1 MNRRK
6 IISKIQRRA
15 FEGFFQ
21 GLAFAADS
29 SKRQKKAQKICSVT
43 NNAPYCPD
51 ANPARTLD
59 IYRRIDKDGPMPV
72 LIYIHGGG
80 FTLCSKETHR
90 AIARAYA
97 YYGGFVVF
105 NMDYRLAP
113 RHPYPAAI
121 EDACLA
127 YEWVVANAPRFGGDL
142 SRIVV
147 AGESA
152 GGNLALALSVAATHK
167 RPEPFAQRAWNA
179 GIAPKAALI
188 LCGLLQVSDP
198 ARFAQKHPGLTEP
211 MLSWSLQT
219 VGDVSRAY
227 LGRECNSKSEMPSL
241 ADPLLI
247 MESDALPDR
256 PFPSVFAMV
265 GTRDI
270 LLDDTKRLEQALIIK
285 NMDHLAR
292 YYQGEGHAFQAIPW
306 RKQAMQFWRDN
317 FEFLAQRLKQD

>member
-21 GLAFAADS
+21 GLAFAADY

-43 NNAPYCPD
+43 NNASYCRD
-51 ANPARTLD
+51 SHPARTLD
-59 IYRRIDKDGPMPV
+59 IYRRLDKDGPMPV
-72 LIYIHGGG
+72 LLYIHGGG

-127 YEWVVANAPRFGGDL
+127 YEWVVANAPRFGGDA

-167 RPEPFAQRAWNA
+167 RPEAFAQRAWDT
-179 GIAPKAALI
+179 GIAPRAALI

-198 ARFAQKHPGLTEP
+198 ARFSDRHPGLTGP
-211 MLSWSLQT
+211 MLPWSLQT
-219 VGDVSRAY
+219 VSDVSRAY
-227 LGRECNSKSEMPSL
+227 LGRAYKEKSEVPGL

-247 MESDALPDR
+247 LEADAAFDR

-270 LLDDTKRLEQALIIK
+270 LLDDTKRLEQALIKK
-285 NMDHLAR
+285 NVDHLAR
-292 YYQGEGHAFQAIPW
+292 YYDGEGHAFQAIPW
-306 RKQAMQFWRDN
+306 RRQAMNFWRDN
-317 FEFLAQRLKQD
+317 FEFLAQRMK